1 MDKELNFNI
10 LKQILE
16 YKLFLFNRH
25 YKLDIKL
32 KLNKKEIINNFSN
45 KNNTINND
53 IMNRFVQDKNNNIYY
68 ILNNSPYNYNQEYTA
83 IKIDYKNM

>member
-16 YKLFLFNRH
+16 YKLFLFNTH
-25 YKLDIKL
+25 HKLDIKL

-45 KNNTINND
+45 TINND
-53 IMNRFVQDKNNNIYY
+53 IMNRFVQDRNNNIYY

-83 IKIDYKNM
+83 IKIDYKNI